1 MAKNIWGLF
10 PNVWIINYFMNNK
23 EKIINEAKRI
33 EEDSLYSAKGHF
45 YAGQCWVNVNLLLG
59 GVSAV
64 LSAIAGASALS
75 QFDYHSIVAG
85 GLAIIVA
92 GLTAVITFINPNER
106 ASVHQKAGN
115 KYNALRND
123 TRIFYDIE
131 IDAID
136 DKRAIDDLKKL
147 NDGRNKLNI
156 ESHQIPKWAFEKARK
171 GIEEKEA
178 KYKVDN

>member
-1 MAKNIWGLF
+1 MTNR
-10 PNVWIINYFMNNK
+10 

-45 YAGQCWVNVNLLLG
+45 YAGQCWVNINLWLG
-59 GVSAV
+59 GIAAV

-75 QFDYHSIVAG
+75 QFDYHNIVAG
-85 GLAIIVA
+85 SLSIIVA
-92 GLTAVITFINPNER
+92 GLTAIITFINPNER

-115 KYNALRND
+115 RYNALRND

-131 IDAID
+131 LSEID
-136 DKRAIDDLKKL
+136 DKKATEDLKKL
-147 NDGRNKLNI
+147 NDRRNKLNL

-171 GIEEKEA
+171 GIEEGEA

>member
-1 MAKNIWGLF
+1 MT
-10 PNVWIINYFMNNK
+10 NK

-45 YAGQCWVNVNLLLG
+45 YAGQCWLNTNLWLG
-59 GVSAV
+59 GLSAV
-64 LSAIAGASALS
+64 LSAVAGASALS
-75 QFDYHSIVAG
+75 QFDYHNIVAG
-85 GLAIIVA
+85 GLSIVVA

-106 ASVHQKAGN
+106 ATVHQKAGN

-131 IDAID
+131 VSEVD
-136 DKRAIDDLKKL
+136 DIKAIDDLKRL
-147 NDGRNKLNI
+147 NDRRNKLNI

-171 GIEEKEA
+171 GIEEGEA
-178 KYKVDN
+178 KYRVDN

>member
-1 MAKNIWGLF
+1 MT
-10 PNVWIINYFMNNK
+10 NK

-45 YAGQCWVNVNLLLG
+45 YAGQCWLNTNLWLG
-59 GVSAV
+59 GLSAV
-64 LSAIAGASALS
+64 LSAVAGASALS
-75 QFDYHSIVAG
+75 QFDYHNIVAG
-85 GLAIIVA
+85 GLSIVVA

-106 ASVHQKAGN
+106 ATVHQKAGN

-131 IDAID
+131 VSEVDDIKAID
-136 DKRAIDDLKKL
+136 YLKRL
-147 NDGRNKLNI
+147 NDRRNKLNI

-171 GIEEKEA
+171 GIEEGEA
-178 KYKVDN
+178 KYRVDN

>member
-1 MAKNIWGLF
+1 MTNR
-10 PNVWIINYFMNNK
+10 

-45 YAGQCWVNVNLLLG
+45 YAGQCWVNTHLWLG
-59 GVSAV
+59 GIAAV

-75 QFDYHSIVAG
+75 QFDYHNIVAG
-85 GLAIIVA
+85 SLSIIVA
-92 GLTAVITFINPNER
+92 GLTAIITFINPKER

-115 KYNALRND
+115 RYNALRND

-131 IDAID
+131 LSEID
-136 DKRAIDDLKKL
+136 DKKATEDLKKL
-147 NDGRNKLNI
+147 NNRRNKLNL

-171 GIEEKEA
+171 GIEEGEA

>member
-1 MAKNIWGLF
+1 M
-10 PNVWIINYFMNNK
+10 VNK

-45 YAGQCWVNVNLLLG
+45 YAGQYWININLYLG
-59 GVSAV
+59 GLSAV

-75 QFDYHSIVAG
+75 QFDYHNIVAG
-85 GLAIIVA
+85 SLSIIVA
-92 GLTAVITFINPNER
+92 GLTAIITFINPNER
-106 ASVHQKAGN
+106 AIVHQKAGN

-131 IDAID
+131 VNEAD
-136 DKRAIDDLKKL
+136 DKKTIDDLKEL
-147 NDGRNKLNI
+147 NNRRNKLNI

-171 GIEEKEA
+171 GIEEGEA

>member
-1 MAKNIWGLF
+1 MTNR
-10 PNVWIINYFMNNK
+10 

-45 YAGQCWVNVNLLLG
+45 YAGQCWVNTNLWLG
-59 GVSAV
+59 GIAAV
-64 LSAIAGASALS
+64 LSAIAGASAFS
-75 QFDYHSIVAG
+75 QFDYHNIVGG
-85 GLAIIVA
+85 GLSIIVA
-92 GLTAVITFINPNER
+92 GLTAIITFINPSER

-115 KYNALRND
+115 RYNALRND

-131 IDAID
+131 LNEID
-136 DKRAIDDLKKL
+136 DKKATEDLKKL
-147 NDGRNKLNI
+147 NDRRNKLNL

-171 GIEEKEA
+171 GIEEGEA

>member
-1 MAKNIWGLF
+1 MT
-10 PNVWIINYFMNNK
+10 NK

-45 YAGQCWVNVNLLLG
+45 YAGQCWVNANLWLG
-59 GVSAV
+59 GISAV

-75 QFDYHSIVAG
+75 QFDYHNIVAG
-85 GLAIIVA
+85 SLSIVVA
-92 GLTAVITFINPNER
+92 GLTAIITFINPNER
-106 ASVHQKAGN
+106 ATVHQKAGN

-131 IDAID
+131 IDEID
-136 DKRAIDDLKKL
+136 DKKAIDDLKKL
-147 NDGRNKLNI
+147 NDRRNKLNI

-171 GIEEKEA
+171 GIEDGEA
-178 KYKVDN
+178 KYKIDENK

>member
-1 MAKNIWGLF
+1 
-10 PNVWIINYFMNNK
+10 MNNK
-23 EKIINEAKRI
+23 EKIINEVKRI

-45 YAGQCWVNVNLLLG
+45 YAGQCWVNVNLWLG
-59 GVSAV
+59 SVSAV

-75 QFDYHSIVAG
+75 QFDYHNIIAG
-85 GLAIIVA
+85 GLSIIVA
-92 GLTAVITFINPNER
+92 GITAVITFINPNER
-106 ASVHQKAGN
+106 ASVHQKTGN

-131 IDAID
+131 INEID
-136 DKRAIDDLKKL
+136 DKEAIDDLKKL
-147 NDGRNKLNI
+147 NDRRNKLNI

-171 GIEEKEA
+171 GIEEGES